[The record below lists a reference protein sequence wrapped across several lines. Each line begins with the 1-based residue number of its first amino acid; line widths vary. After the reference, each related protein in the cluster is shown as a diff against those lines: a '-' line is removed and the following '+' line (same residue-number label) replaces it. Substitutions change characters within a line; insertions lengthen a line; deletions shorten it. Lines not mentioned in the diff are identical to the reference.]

1 MIRILTIALA
11 FLAITVL
18 LASSFATLFPDSE
31 GADNSSN
38 TSIDD
43 SVLEDA
49 APVQDVSNKFY
60 RDVSLPNSE
69 RDFAA
74 DSIALIESQLTL
86 SAFSQ
91 QASQLQVSNQLQ
103 AYVNML
109 DGGQERED
117 EVLEALSQAYREAA
131 ALGGNQDSLNTR
143 SQDPNYVVNA
153 MAEYLDAD
161 ELTELELFLETS
173 SKQQF
178 IDSYGPQLEIIS
190 PTLSS
195 SVKEVLLDTFFTEVY
210 AATNPHGSLA
220 PQNSAA
226 FLARQQD
233 AIQRT
238 QDQLQTTLPAAE
250 YALVNDFLNEQAA
263 GIELAQSLFQQGN

>member
-18 LASSFATLFPDSE
+18 LASSFATLFPDDN
-31 GADNSSN
+31 AVDNSTDGSVPIMAEPAQN
-38 TSIDD
+38 AFNKPIDEGDHPNLSKDFATKSIDLVEPRQVF
-43 SVLEDA
+43 SGVT
-49 APVQDVSNKFY
+49 QQT
-60 RDVSLPNSE
+60 LPHQVAG
-69 RDFAA
+69 R
-74 DSIALIESQLTL
+74 
-86 SAFSQ
+86 
-91 QASQLQVSNQLQ
+91 LQG
-103 AYVNML
+103 YVNEL
-109 DGGQERED
+109 EGGQGRVEQ
-117 EVLEALSQAYREAA
+117 VLDALSQAYQEAA
-131 ALGGNQDSLNTR
+131 ALGANTDP
-143 SQDPNYVVNA
+143 SNTVNQDPNYVVNA
-153 MAEYLDAD
+153 MGEFLDAD

-195 SVKEVLLDTFFTEVY
+195 DVKQVLLDTLFTEVY

-233 AIQRT
+233 AIQLT
-238 QDQLQTTLPAAE
+238 QDQLRSTLSAEE
-250 YALVNDFLNEQAA
+250 YALVDNFLSEQAA
-263 GIELAQSLFQQGN
+263 GIKLAQSLFQQEK